1 MTTDPAASGNN
12 APHTV
17 RCAEA
22 GCPAETVLTVR
33 EYHPALRGSAL
44 AERGW
49 SAPIIDKKVRNL
61 CPAHSG
67 TRRN

>member
-1 MTTDPAASGNN
+1 MTDPAVSGNN

-22 GCPAETVLTVR
+22 GCPAETVLTAR
-33 EYHPALRGSAL
+33 EYHPALRCSAL

-49 SAPIIDKKVRNL
+49 SAPIIGGTVRNL

-67 TRRN
+67 TRLN